1 MSLVPKQQEQ
11 LEKLLEHRDSIVS
24 HLYQIEHILKEYFP
38 EQFELAYQHWIPQ
51 ISTALY
57 EQNKWL
63 PRGQYSMQ
71 NTLDV
76 IKDSDTGSG
85 VYKYLR

>member
-1 MSLVPKQQEQ
+1 MSLVPQQKEQ

>member
-1 MSLVPKQQEQ
+1 MSLVPQQKEQ
-11 LEKLLEHRDSIVS
+11 LEKLLEHRDSIIS